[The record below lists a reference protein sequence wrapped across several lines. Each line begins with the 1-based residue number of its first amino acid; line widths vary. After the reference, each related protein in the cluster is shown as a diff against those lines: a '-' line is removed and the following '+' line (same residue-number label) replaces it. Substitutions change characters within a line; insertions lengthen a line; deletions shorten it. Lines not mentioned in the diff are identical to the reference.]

1 MKRKVNVRDALI
13 YGVLIIPML
22 MCLIDS
28 TYKFVD
34 IKYRWEIFLLITAIT
49 IVYLSVSHMFKYVWL
64 IIFIT
69 LLIPKPLFL
78 VKKLLYLYRGIPKFI
93 EGIVQNQYVA
103 QEYTPYL
110 NGYMI
115 ILTIVFGILL
125 YFLGAAKK
133 YSIPILIV
141 GYGIISFYYFW
152 GIEEVYK
159 DAQIFLIFGLILYGY
174 NNFSR
179 RWEAYKNKK
188 INIERGYFIKL
199 IASTVAIVLIAAFI
213 SNILPNN
220 KKPLDIMHIEGN
232 IFDSLDELSNSD
244 DDSNSSKGVRFNISN
259 SGFQKKSKRLG
270 GPIKLDNSTALE
282 IKGDNISNGMH
293 LRGTIKDYYNGYSW
307 DKTPQSKEILDKD
320 DTIELYDIDYDEKEY
335 QIIHKKLK
343 TATIFTLLYPYKV
356 TNRSGE
362 VFVDSDLEIYSKK
375 LIKSGKGYNVTSR
388 EYKLDSRFIL
398 KNSPSEVI
406 KPSSNMERYLQVFSS
421 TPRRVHDL
429 TYSITEKYS
438 SPYEKASAIEAFLK
452 KNYKYNINVSE
463 VPLNSDFVDYFLFDE
478 KEGYCTYFASA
489 MVVMCRI
496 TGIPARYIE
505 GFVVPASAQG
515 NSKVEIKNSD
525 AHAWVEIYF
534 DNIGWV
540 TFDPTP
546 GNSSIALDIDEP
558 NEHND
563 NPGNEETPGVE
574 NPDNKA
580 NDIKIDNRILEDKD
594 IDTDPVYEKSEKFQS
609 WKGFTIAFLVILTIL
624 LILIFIYILQY
635 KIIKKKGYIIAFL
648 IYKIMFY
655 GKIVG
660 CPYNKGETIREY
672 IKRLEIKFVRDLT
685 SFTDI
690 CEENMYGK
698 KRLNKEQKSI
708 IINIIKSFKKDVRV
722 KCGSIKFYIKDFINF
737 LSFYTKNPANLI
749 KNKSK

>member
-34 IKYRWEIFLLITAIT
+34 IKYRWEIFLLITTIT
-49 IVYLSVSHMFKYVWL
+49 IVYLSVSYMFKYVWL
-64 IIFIT
+64 IIFLT

-78 VKKLLYLYRGIPKFI
+78 VKNLLYLYRGIPKFI
-93 EGIVQNQYVA
+93 EGIVQNQYVSA
-103 QEYTPYL
+103 EYTPYL

-125 YFLGAAKK
+125 YFLGAVKK
-133 YSIPILIV
+133 HSLPILIV
-141 GYGIISFYYFW
+141 GYSIISFYYFW

-179 RWEAYKNKK
+179 KWEAYKNKK
-188 INIERGYFIKL
+188 INIERGYFTKL
-199 IASTVAIVLIAAFI
+199 IASTVAIVLIAGFI
-213 SNILPNN
+213 SNILPND

-232 IFDSLDELSNSD
+232 LFDAFDELRNSD
-244 DDSNSSKGVRFNISN
+244 DDSNSSKGARFNISN
-259 SGFQKKSKRLG
+259 SGFQKKSERLG

-282 IKGDNISNGMH
+282 IKGDNISGGMH
-293 LRGTIKDYYNGYSW
+293 LRGTIKDYYNGYMW

-320 DTIELYDIDYDEKEY
+320 DIIELYDIEYDEKEY

-343 TATIFTLLYPYKV
+343 TATIFNLLYPYKV
-356 TNRSGE
+356 TKKSGE
-362 VFVDSDLEIYSKK
+362 IFVDSDLEIYSKK

-388 EYKLDSRFIL
+388 EYKLDSQFIL

-406 KPSSNMERYLQVFSS
+406 QPPSNMERFVQVFPS

-505 GFVVPASAQG
+505 GFVVTSSAQG
-515 NSKVEIKNSD
+515 NSKVKIKNSD

-546 GNSSIALDIDEP
+546 GNSSIALDLDNP
-558 NEHND
+558 NENND
-563 NPGNEETPGVE
+563 NPREEAPDFE
-574 NPDNKA
+574 NPGNKDNDSEK
-580 NDIKIDNRILEDKD
+580 DNRRQEDED
-594 IDTDPVYEKSEKFQS
+594 IDTGPVYGKSGKFLS
-609 WKGFTIAFLVILTIL
+609 WRGFIIAFLVILIML
-624 LILIFIYILQY
+624 MVLIFIYMFQY
-635 KIIKKKGYIIAFL
+635 KIIKKKGYIIAFF

-672 IKRLEIKFVRDLT
+672 IKRLEIKFKRDLT

-708 IINIIKSFKKDVRV
+708 IFNIIKSLKKDVKV
-722 KCGSIKFYIKDFINF
+722 KCGSIKFYTKDFINF
-737 LSFYTKNPANLI
+737 LSFYAKNLTKLR
-749 KNKSK
+749 KNKSI